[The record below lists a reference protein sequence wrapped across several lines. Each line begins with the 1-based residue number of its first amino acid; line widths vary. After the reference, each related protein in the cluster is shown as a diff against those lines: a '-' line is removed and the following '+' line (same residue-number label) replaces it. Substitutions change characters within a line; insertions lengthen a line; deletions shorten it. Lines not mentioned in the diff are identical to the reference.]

1 MFEQRYRSLAK
12 AVSWRAT
19 GTIDTIVISFLVTG
33 KVRLTVSIGVIEV
46 FTKVLLFYL
55 HERVWN
61 AIGSGR
67 VKGKEDYSI

>member
-33 KVRLTVSIGVIEV
+33 KVKLAVSIGVIEV

-61 AIGSGR
+61 AIGFGR